1 MNYKSLAV
9 IMLLSSAFIYRS
21 NAQEKVKKF
30 CTISYGGNYDLW
42 RNPRIDYGQTKR
54 YTPLKDSVFIQKLNK
69 VEAIENFVQALN
81 YMTGLGWKYEGNIPL
96 ADPSRPEFRILFSRD
111 FDPAEL
117 TEGKS

>member
-1 MNYKSLAV
+1 MNYKSLVLVA
-9 IMLLSSAFIYRS
+9 LLSLAFLPPS

-30 CTISYGGNYDLW
+30 CTISYGGNYSLW

-54 YTPLKDSVFIQKLNK
+54 YTPIKDSVFVQKLNR

-96 ADPSRPEFRILFSRD
+96 ANSDHPEFRVLFSRD

-117 TEGKS
+117 TEGK

>member
-1 MNYKSLAV
+1 MNYKSLAM
-9 IMLLSSAFIYRS
+9 IILLSSAFIYRS

-54 YTPLKDSVFIQKLNK
+54 YTPLKDSIFVQKLNR

-96 ADPSRPEFRILFSRD
+96 ADPGHPELRVLFSRD
-111 FDPAEL
+111 FDPSEL
-117 TEGKS
+117 TEGK